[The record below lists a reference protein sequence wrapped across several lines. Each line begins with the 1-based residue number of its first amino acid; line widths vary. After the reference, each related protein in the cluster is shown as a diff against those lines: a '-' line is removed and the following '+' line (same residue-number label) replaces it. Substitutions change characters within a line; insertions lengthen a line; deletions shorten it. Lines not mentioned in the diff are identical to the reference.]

1 MAHPDTLPRNGMPI
15 PEFRQAMLGIL
26 PDTILY
32 NENVSLIEKLYQIE
46 GNWGFDFRDGLLMQI
61 YFSNF
66 PQVNSPVTF
75 QTWIGSVK
83 HVIED
88 FTRSFGRPE
97 TQMQGEAKYFDHN
110 RPSFANPAQRRHVF
124 QEATWSIAGTEIRI
138 ICELKSNRADD
149 APDTQYGDS
158 YEYWNYDFRIDIETN
173 TTPAANAPLING
185 RFYLGMPIDAFSA
198 RFPDLFPHGTAPS
211 GQWGKSAEWHGLQG
225 EWSYV
230 FIHGKLGQTQF
241 NAYFQN
247 PQVNETSFQTCRKAA
262 LAIINDFK
270 NSYGKPNETYSGPSK
285 LVASIRKKN
294 TYQEVETAQWNAV
307 DGMRIRV
314 EFQQFDGESQTE
326 ALLFTVSGTDR
337 IFAGIDVN

>member
-1 MAHPDTLPRNGMPI
+1 MAQPNSLPRNGMSI
-15 PEFRQAMLGIL
+15 SEFRQAMPGIL

-32 NENVSLIEKLYQIE
+32 NDNVLLMENLYQID
-46 GNWGFDFRDGLLMQI
+46 GNWAFSFRDGLLMQI
-61 YFSNF
+61 FFANN
-66 PQVNSPVTF
+66 PQVDSPKIF
-75 QTWIGSVK
+75 QTWLSSAKLVVDDFKRGFGAPAT
-83 HVIED
+83 HV
-88 FTRSFGRPE
+88 
-97 TQMQGEAKYFDHN
+97 QGEAKYFDAN
-110 RPSFANPAQRRHVF
+110 RPNFTNPAQRRHVY

-149 APDTQYGDS
+149 PLDTQYGDS

-225 EWSYV
+225 AWSYI
-230 FIHGKLGQTQF
+230 FMHGKLVQSQF

-247 PQVNETSFQTCRKAA
+247 PQVNETTFQTCRKAA

-270 NSYGKPNETYSGPSK
+270 NSYGKPNETNSGPIK
-285 LVASIRKKN
+285 LVTSIRKKN

-314 EFQQFDGESQTE
+314 EFQQFDGESQPE

-337 IFAGIDVN
+337 IFAGIGD